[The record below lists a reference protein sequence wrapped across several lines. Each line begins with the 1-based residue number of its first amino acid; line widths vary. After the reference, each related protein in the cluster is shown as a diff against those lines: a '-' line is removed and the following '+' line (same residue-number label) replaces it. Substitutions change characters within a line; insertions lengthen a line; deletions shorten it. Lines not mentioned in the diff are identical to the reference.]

1 MLQDGHFV
9 VNGQKIWTSSAHYAD
24 MMFLLCRTEPD
35 KPKHDGISYLLLSMQ
50 TPGIEVR
57 PLRTMTGRAEFN
69 EVFFTDVRVPE
80 DQIVLGRG
88 KGWYVANVT
97 LKHERSM
104 IGNAEKMTTRLE
116 QLITLLKA
124 SGLLGMAEYRDRL
137 LKLQGEV
144 MAWKAHNLRLLTEA
158 AQGVD
163 SGVKRMIIKYG
174 GTMLG
179 FRLASLAVDAL
190 GTAGLAFESAG
201 EDAEDDDATTWNID
215 YLYDVGPDD
224 RWRVQQHPEEHHCG
238 TRPRPAARAEGGEGL
253 MEFALSEEQR
263 LFADSLR
270 GLLADRVTIDALRR
284 HADAGSGFD
293 ADLWD
298 SLAELGLPGLLVPER
313 FGGAGL
319 GVLDAAV
326 AAEVLGGAAAFAPF
340 AGSIVMATLAFIH
353 GATEALQE
361 AWLPRIAAGE
371 VRFGVGFS
379 RTATRH
385 AAIDAG
391 SPTHLLMYR
400 PDGHAAFVAAEH
412 AIDAHA
418 SQHRSHASRYRS
430 STSTPRAPPC

>member
-1 MLQDGHFV
+1 VKKTIRGDVIWCQGYSEPGAGSDLASLQTRGVLEDGHFV

-35 KPKHDGISYLLLSMQ
+35 KPKHDGISYLLLSMK
-50 TPGIEVR
+50 TPGLEVR

-116 QLITLLKA
+116 QVITLLK
-124 SGLLGMAEYRDRL
+124 SNGLLGMAEYRDRL

-144 MAWKAHNLRLLTEA
+144 MAWKAHNMRLLTEA

-190 GTAGLAFESAG
+190 GPAGLAFESAG

-215 YLYDVGPDD
+215 YMYDVGLMIGGGSNNI
-224 RWRVQQHPEEHHCG
+224 QKNII
-238 TRPRPAARAEGGEGL
+238 AE
-253 MEFALSEEQR
+253 
-263 LFADSLR
+263 R
-270 GLLADRVTIDALRR
+270 GLD
-284 HADAGSGFD
+284 
-293 ADLWD
+293 
-298 SLAELGLPGLLVPER
+298 
-313 FGGAGL
+313 
-319 GVLDAAV
+319 
-326 AAEVLGGAAAFAPF
+326 
-340 AGSIVMATLAFIH
+340 
-353 GATEALQE
+353 
-361 AWLPRIAAGE
+361 LPRE
-371 VRFGVGFS
+371 PKVVR
-379 RTATRH
+379 A
-385 AAIDAG
+385 
-391 SPTHLLMYR
+391 
-400 PDGHAAFVAAEH
+400 
-412 AIDAHA
+412 
-418 SQHRSHASRYRS
+418 
-430 STSTPRAPPC
+430 